1 MPCGRGKN
9 AGGAIIFGLSVV
21 AAAIR
26 SGSELSGRILLKE
39 IVGIEV
45 EHFDAYSVLLAFR
58 FPLVSFR
65 KDLHPNWIIGLHGL
79 TAAGSRSLMVGG
91 C

>member
-1 MPCGRGKN
+1 
-9 AGGAIIFGLSVV
+9 
-21 AAAIR
+21 
-26 SGSELSGRILLKE
+26 LLKE

-65 KDLHPNWIIGLHGL
+65 KDLHPNWIMACMFDSSGIEIIDGRRLL
-79 TAAGSRSLMVGG
+79 RLVGS
-91 C
+91 